1 MRAIKTWVVVADAA
15 RARIFLNSG
24 PGKGL
29 VSVEGEGLENEITR
43 TNEAGT
49 DRPGRVHDRF
59 GPGRHAM
66 APRVDWH
73 EQQKESF
80 AHDLASLLSEAGV
93 RGDYDRLVLVAPPKT
108 LGSLRQGLGK
118 AASDRVTGELANDLT
133 HLSERDLPKHL
144 DSLLVL

>member
-1 MRAIKTWVVVADAA
+1 MKAIRTWVVVADAA

-49 DRPGRVHDRF
+49 DRPGRVHDRV

-66 APRVDWH
+66 APRADWH
-73 EQQKESF
+73 QQQKESF
-80 AHDLASLLSEAGV
+80 AHDLATRLTEAGL

-118 AASDRVTGELANDLT
+118 AAAEKVTGELANDLT
-133 HLSERDLPKHL
+133 HLTPRDLPKHL
-144 DSLLVL
+144 DNLLAL